1 MNKYRT
7 LSIAILVMLTQQLP
21 AETVKTFKNNA
32 EITVEL
38 SNTNQNRL
46 MVSNDKIIKAAFPD
60 GALTYQYDETDGS
73 MYVHPEISA
82 PFTLFLSTQKG
93 QHLSL
98 TVNSVESL
106 GKTIAFKEYHLQAI
120 KKPESVAIA
129 KKDAPFKKE
138 ALEMMKY
145 MEQGIKM
152 PGAKVRYVRLDA
164 GHLNNGLRLIKREIW
179 QADIYKGESFE
190 VYNNSKKSI
199 KLNPSWFA
207 GNAVKAVKLSKMTL
221 APKDKASLYRIEE
234 VAHG

>member
-1 MNKYRT
+1 MNKYKT
-7 LSIAILVMLTQQLP
+7 LSVALMVILSQQTL
-21 AETVKTFKNNA
+21 AATVKTFQNNA
-32 EITVEL
+32 ELTVEL

-82 PFTLFLSTQKG
+82 PFTLFLSTKKG

-98 TVNSVESL
+98 TVNSVDSL
-106 GKTIAFKEYHLQAI
+106 GKTIAFKEYQPQPI
-120 KKPESVAIA
+120 QRPTGIV

-138 ALEMMKY
+138 ALEMVKY

-152 PGAKVRYVRLDA
+152 PGASVSHVRLQA
-164 GHLNNGLRLIKREIW
+164 GQLKNGLRLIKREIW
-179 QADIYKGESFE
+179 QDGAYKGEAFD

-199 KLNPSWFA
+199 TIDPSWFA
-207 GNAVKAVKLSKMTL
+207 GNAVKAIKLSKMTL
-221 APKDKASLYRIEE
+221 APKDKTNLYRIEE
-234 VAHG
+234 VSHG